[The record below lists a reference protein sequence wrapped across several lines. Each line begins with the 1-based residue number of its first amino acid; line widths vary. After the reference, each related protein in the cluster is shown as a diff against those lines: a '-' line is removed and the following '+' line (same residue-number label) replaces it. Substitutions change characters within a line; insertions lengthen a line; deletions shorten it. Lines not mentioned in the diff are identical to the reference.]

1 MSGQAALRKSLPP
14 CAGLLLENERA
25 DGDSLT
31 TGKEKKFK
39 MHKSA
44 VGEMGPTDKDSVI
57 WLIRD
62 LVFSDLSHNYP
73 GERMHELKKNR
84 SSLSQLRCA

>member
-1 MSGQAALRKSLPP
+1 
-14 CAGLLLENERA
+14 
-25 DGDSLT
+25 
-31 TGKEKKFK
+31 